1 MGRTR
6 TVLAVATIGLMV
18 GVVGCSKDV
27 TGTARPDPAT
37 APLALSDDGF
47 GIVAGYDDADAQIEI
62 FTEPQCTH
70 CHDLQQDF
78 GDQIAYYVTVGG
90 LQVTYRP
97 LTFLDQD
104 TESGYSA
111 TVANAMFVAAEP
123 AGDATTTGTQFQRF
137 VEQLWAQQDPGGPAF
152 TGDELRDIAR
162 GAGLPEAVAES
173 VSRDQEAVDIAAM
186 EEANFSLLYDTDPV
200 STGTPTVVDLRSG
213 EKIDLTDDAWL
224 DQLVAS

>member
-1 MGRTR
+1 MRTPR
-6 TVLAVATIGLMV
+6 TVLAVATIGLML
-18 GVVGCSKDV
+18 GAVGCSKDV

-47 GIVAGYDDADAQIEI
+47 GIVAGYDDAPAQIEI

-70 CHDLQQDF
+70 CHDLQQAY

-90 LQVTYRP
+90 LRVTYRP

-104 TESGYSA
+104 SDYSA

-123 AGDATTTGTQFQRF
+123 AGDATTTGTQFQHF
-137 VEQLWAQQDPGGPAF
+137 VEELWAQQDPGGPAF
-152 TGDELRDIAR
+152 TGEELSGIAR
-162 GAGLPEAVAES
+162 DAGLPEPVADN
-173 VSRDQEAVDIAAM
+173 VSRDQEVVDVDAM
-186 EEANFSLLYDTDPV
+186 EEANYSLLYDVDPG
-200 STGTPTVVDLRSG
+200 STGTPTVVDLETG
-213 EKIDLTDDAWL
+213 EKIDLSDETWL